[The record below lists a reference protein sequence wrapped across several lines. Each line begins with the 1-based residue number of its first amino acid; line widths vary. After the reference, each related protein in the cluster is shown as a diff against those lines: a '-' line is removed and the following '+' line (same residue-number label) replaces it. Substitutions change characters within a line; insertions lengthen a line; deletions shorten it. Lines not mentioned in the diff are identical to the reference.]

1 LGLFGKLNKLLAALC
16 MALMC
21 VGGAAARAD
30 KDAPAGAVHKPGQVR
45 KKHTKSSAAQ
55 PRARRSA
62 AAPVQKARTSGSK
75 SARSRTASPGARK
88 SKTAQAKL
96 RGQQGIDNER
106 ARQIQ
111 QALIRERYLD
121 GEPTGTWD
129 QRTKDAMIRFQN
141 DHNWQTKAVPDS
153 RALIM
158 LGLGPKP
165 ADLINPQAM
174 SNSPL
179 SSGSAGDMTSGGA
192 SARQ

>member
-1 LGLFGKLNKLLAALC
+1 MGVFGKLNKLLAALC

-21 VGGAAARAD
+21 MGGAAARAD
-30 KDAPAGAVHKPGQVR
+30 KDAPAGAVHKSGQVR

-62 AAPVQKARTSGSK
+62 AAPAQRKQASASK
-75 SARSRTASPGARK
+75 SARSRTTSLGSRK
-88 SKTAQAKL
+88 SKTAKAKP

-111 QALIRERYLD
+111 QALIREKYLD

-141 DHNWQTKAVPDS
+141 DHNWQTKTVPDS

-158 LGLGPKP
+158 LGLGPKR
-165 ADLINPQAM
+165 ADLINPGAM
-174 SNSPL
+174 PGSAL
-179 SSGSAGDMTSGGA
+179 SSGSARDITPGGA